1 MRILIKGGINLS
13 KGRII
18 VIEGC
23 DGCGKETQSKLL
35 QESLR
40 AKGIDSIVRSFPSY
54 GQPQA
59 GPVESYLSGKMGD
72 INEMSPQ
79 QISILFIVDMFT
91 SYRMEKWDDIL
102 DSGTWIIM
110 DRYVESNILYQAS
123 KCDDITDAFNIIRYI
138 TNKGYNVF
146 GLPKPDYVYYLN
158 VSENIS
164 SQLITSRGAKKDIH
178 ESNQEYMK
186 KVHDFGLHIANTLEW
201 LLISCDNED
210 HTFIKDKE
218 SIQQEILHRMNN
230 NW

>member
-40 AKGIDSIVRSFPSY
+40 TKGIDSIVRSFPSY

-59 GPVESYLSGKMGD
+59 GPVEIYLSGKMGD
-72 INEMSPQ
+72 INDMTSQ

-91 SYRMEKWDDIL
+91 SYRVEKWDEIL

-123 KCDDITDAFNIIRYI
+123 KCDNMTDAFNIIRYI
-138 TNKGYNVF
+138 TNKGYTVF
-146 GLPKPDYVYYLN
+146 GLPKPDYVFYLDLSN
-158 VSENIS
+158 DIS
-164 SQLITSRGAKKDIH
+164 TRLLNNRGLNKDLH
-178 ESNQEYMK
+178 ESNYEYMK
-186 KVHDFGLHIANTLEW
+186 KVHEFGLSIANTLEW
-201 LLISCDNED
+201 NVISCDNED
-210 HTFIKDKE
+210 RTFIKDKNL
-218 SIQQEILHRMNN
+218 IQQDILTKLGV
-230 NW
+230 